1 MLRVIRLYSHVMRDM
16 TCCTT
21 SSYRALFLSSSGL
34 KELIIEN
41 SWYAALP
48 CICVQ
53 NSWYAALPCI
63 CVQNSWYAALPYIC
77 VQNSWY
83 AALPCICVQ
92 NPKLLKRSNMLL
104 SSAENCSVLLKL
116 RMSKTVRDWFISSA
130 LHTLH
135 LTTTRR
141 SKGMVL
147 IRFIMYRYGRF
158 RH

>member
-1 MLRVIRLYSHVMRDM
+1 MPSNSNASYCPISTELQDWDVANYPHVFPCHARHDMLHHCVLPSP
-16 TCCTT
+16 
-21 SSYRALFLSSSGL
+21 YRALLLSYPGL

-53 NSWYAALPCI
+53 N
-63 CVQNSWYAALPYIC
+63 
-77 VQNSWY
+77 
-83 AALPCICVQ
+83 
-92 NPKLLKRSNMLL
+92 PKLLNRSNMLL

-116 RMSKTVRDWFISSA
+116 RMSKTDRDWFISSA

-147 IRFIMYRYGRF
+147 IRFIMYGYGRF